1 MRLAFATLAIA
12 LAVLA
17 AAGCGG
23 GSSSADKAKTNACN
37 AVSDIQTQ
45 VNALKGLTP
54 TPGSVDAAKTALTKI
69 SADLKTV
76 RDSAPDVKGSLKQEL
91 QTANSNFTSQVTQV
105 AQSIT
110 SAASVTAA
118 VTALQNA
125 GTALATSYQNA
136 FAKVRC

>member
-91 QTANSNFTSQVTQV
+91 QTANSNFTSQVTQI